1 MVVRKHMLIS
11 GDVQGVGFR
20 DRARY
25 AASEYGLTGYVR
37 NLYNGKV
44 ELEVQGERELISR
57 FLESVNAGRFIHID
71 DIETK
76 NMEVDSDEKSFK
88 VLHDGY

>member
-1 MVVRKHMLIS
+1 MIRRHMIIS

-20 DRARY
+20 YRANY
-25 AASEYGLTGYVR
+25 AARNLGLTGYVR

-44 ELEVQGERELISR
+44 ELEIQGERELLSR
-57 FLESVNAGRFIHID
+57 FLGEVDSGRFIHID
-71 DIETK
+71 DIESK
-76 NMEVDSDEKSFK
+76 DIPVVEDERSFK

>member
-1 MVVRKHMLIS
+1 MIRRHMIIS

-20 DRARY
+20 YRANY
-25 AASEYGLTGYVR
+25 AARNLGITGYVR

-44 ELEVQGERELISR
+44 ELEIQGERELLSR
-57 FLESVNAGRFIHID
+57 FLSEVDSGRYIHID
-71 DIETK
+71 DIESK
-76 NMEVDSDEKSFK
+76 NIPVVDDERSFK

>member
-1 MVVRKHMLIS
+1 MIIRRHMIVS

-20 DRARY
+20 YRANY
-25 AASEYGLTGYVR
+25 AARGLGLTGYVR

-57 FLESVNAGRFIHID
+57 FLGEVEAGSFIHIE
-71 DIETK
+71 DIDWKDIPVIE
-76 NMEVDSDEKSFK
+76 DERNFR
-88 VLHDGY
+88 VTH

>member
-20 DRARY
+20 YRARY
-25 AASEYGLTGYVR
+25 TASEYGLTGYVR